1 MSVRTVSARLL
12 GVLGAF
18 LFGIATVAA
27 QGFPDRPV
35 QIVVAFPPGGSP
47 DVLARFLA
55 KKLGAM
61 WNKQVLVINRAGAA
75 GNIGAESVAHS
86 APDGYTLLLAHT
98 GALAVNPS
106 LYRHLPYDP
115 IKDFAPISLV
125 AQVPNVLVANPALPV
140 HSVQQLI
147 AYAKAHPGKVTYG
160 SSGLGGVMFMAMEY
174 FKMLSGT
181 QIKAI
186 QYRGTG
192 QMMSDLVGGRI
203 MVTFNGITGLLPY
216 IKSGQLRALGVGSK
230 QRLALLPDV
239 PTVDESGVKGYEM
252 STWYGLVAPAG
263 TPKAIIDKIN
273 ASVREAVKSPE
284 IVKDFSSLG
293 AIPLTDTPAQFSEYI
308 RSETKRWAVV
318 IKKTGA
324 QLD

>member
-1 MSVRTVSARLL
+1 MSAKTISARFL
-12 GVLGAF
+12 GVLGAL
-18 LFGIATVAA
+18 LFGISIADA
-27 QGFPDRPV
+27 QGFPERPV

-55 KKLGAM
+55 QKLGAM
-61 WNKQVLVINRAGAA
+61 WNKQVLVVNRAGAA
-75 GNIGAESVAHS
+75 GNIGAESVARS

-115 IKDFAPISLV
+115 VKDFAPVSLI
-125 AQVPNVLVANPALPV
+125 AQVPNVLVANPAAPV
-140 HSVQQLI
+140 HSVQQLV

-160 SSGLGGVMFMAMEY
+160 SSGLGGVMYMAMEY
-174 FKMLSGT
+174 FKMLSST
-181 QIKAI
+181 QITAI

-230 QRLALLPDV
+230 ERLALLPRV
-239 PTVDESGVKGYEM
+239 PTVDESGVKGYDM

-273 ASVREAVKSPE
+273 TSVREAVKSPE
-284 IVKDFSSLG
+284 IVKEFSTQG
-293 AIPLTDTPAQFSEYI
+293 AIPLTDTPAEFSRYI
-308 RSETKRWAVV
+308 QSETKRWAVV
-318 IKKTGA
+318 VKKTGA

>member
-1 MSVRTVSARLL
+1 MSAKTICARLA

-18 LFGIATVAA
+18 LLGIANAGA
-27 QGFPDRPV
+27 QDFPDHPV

-55 KKLGAM
+55 QKLSTI
-61 WNKQVLVINRAGAA
+61 WNKQVLVVNRAGAT
-75 GNIGAESVAHS
+75 GNIGAESVARS
-86 APDGYTLLLAHT
+86 APDGYTLLMAHT
-98 GALAVNPS
+98 GALAINPS

-115 IKDFAPISLV
+115 AKDFAPVSLV
-125 AQVPNVLVANPALPV
+125 AQVPNVLVVNPKLPV
-140 HSVQQLI
+140 HSVQQLV

-160 SSGLGGVMFMAMEY
+160 SSGLGGVQYMAMEY
-174 FKMLSGT
+174 FKILSGT
-181 QIKAI
+181 QITAI

-230 QRLALLPDV
+230 QRLALLPAV
-239 PTVDESGVKGYEM
+239 PTVDESGVKGYDM

-263 TPKAIIDKIN
+263 TPRAIIDKLN
-273 ASVREAVKSPE
+273 ASVRDAVKSPE
-284 IVKDFSSLG
+284 VAKEFSTQG
-293 AIPLTDTPAQFSEYI
+293 AIPLTDTPAEFSRYI
-308 RSETKRWAVV
+308 QSETKRWAVV
-318 IKKTGA
+318 VKKSGA
-324 QLD
+324 VLD